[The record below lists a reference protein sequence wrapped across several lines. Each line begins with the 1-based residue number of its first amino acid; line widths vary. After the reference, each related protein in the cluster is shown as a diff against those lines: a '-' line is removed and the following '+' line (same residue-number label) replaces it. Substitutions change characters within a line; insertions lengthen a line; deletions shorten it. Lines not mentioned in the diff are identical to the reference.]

1 MKITRMR
8 VPVFVSCPTNLS
20 PEQEASAR
28 IIMRHLNKNK
38 LEWRALGRSDY
49 PRNLPLREVLRLI
62 KHCSGGVILGFEQFK
77 APAGV
82 HRRGTSKEAEPDG
95 PIVMPTPWNHLEA
108 GILFNQKLPI
118 LIFREPGIEGGIFDL
133 GITDVFIH
141 MMPTPGMSREAS
153 DDLDTVFQVWAS
165 EVRHYYY
172 ED

>member
-1 MKITRMR
+1 VKITRMR
-8 VPVFVSCPTNLS
+8 IPVFVSCPTNLS
-20 PEQEASAR
+20 PEQEASAQ
-28 IIMRHLNKNK
+28 IIMRLLKKNK

-62 KHCSGGVILGFEQFK
+62 KHCSGGLILGFEQFR
-77 APAGV
+77 APSGV
-82 HRRGTSKEAEPDG
+82 HRRGTSKEEEKDS

-108 GILFNQKLPI
+108 GILFNQKLPL
-118 LIFREPGIEGGIFDL
+118 LIFREPGVEGGIFDL